1 MSARPLLGRRSG
13 LGLVLAN
20 MVGAGVFLS
29 TGYMAQEMGPLP
41 ILLAWVTGALLALAG
56 ARAYAELAVVVPRS
70 GGEYRYLGHFLH
82 PSLGYLAGWGS
93 LVLGF
98 AAPVAVDTLRAGAF
112 LSSLGITVPVKWL
125 AASLV
130 LLLTGLQLASGG
142 IALRAQNLLVA
153 SKVVLVLGFVA
164 VGLWFGRAAWPSWTP
179 PWGPADG
186 SFPWQGFFANQ
197 VWIAFA
203 FSGWNAAV
211 YVSGE
216 FENPARDVPWV
227 VLVGCTTVGVL
238 YLLVNWVFVA
248 NLTPAQAS
256 AVMAYE
262 TNRITLGHMVM
273 EELLGHRGGVAMSVL
288 AAAALVSSTSAM
300 LLVGP
305 RVFATMAADGVLP
318 SWLAAREGQPPR
330 AALLLQAGLSLG
342 MVFTQQLRDLVAA
355 ASAALLCFSAL
366 TVLTLFRVPH
376 VEPSSPRPSRTGR
389 AAALLFAAGS
399 GGLFLHQLWL
409 NPFHLHV
416 MGALGVLGMA
426 AWWATVRE
434 ARGTSPSEVSAPVQ
448 PRP

>member
-1 MSARPLLGRRSG
+1 
-13 LGLVLAN
+13 VLAN

-41 ILLAWVTGALLALAG
+41 ILLAWVAGALLALAG

-98 AAPVAVDTLRAGAF
+98 AAPVAVDTLGAGAF
-112 LSSLGITVPVKWL
+112 LAALGITVPVKWL
-125 AASLV
+125 AAGLV
-130 LLLTGLQLASGG
+130 LLLAGLQLASGG
-142 IALRAQNLLVA
+142 LALRAQNLLVA
-153 SKVVLVLGFVA
+153 SKVVLVLGFVG
-164 VGLWFGRAAWPSWTP
+164 VGLWFGRSAWPAWTP
-179 PWGPADG
+179 PSGPADG
-186 SFPWQGFFANQ
+186 GFPWQAFFANQ

-216 FENPARDVPWV
+216 FEHPARDVPWV
-227 VLVGCTTVGVL
+227 VLVGCTAVGVL

-273 EELLGHRGGVAMSVL
+273 DDLLGHRGGVAMSVL

-305 RVFATMAADGVLP
+305 RVFAAMAADGVLP
-318 SWLAAREGQPPR
+318 PWLAAREGHPPR
-330 AALLLQAGLSLG
+330 AALLLQAGLSVV
-342 MVFTQQLRDLVAA
+342 MVFTQHLRDLVAA
-355 ASAALLCFSAL
+355 ASGALLCFSAL
-366 TVLTLFRVPH
+366 TVLTLFRVAR
-376 VEPSSPRPSRTGR
+376 VEPSAPRPSRTGR
-389 AAALLFAAGS
+389 AAALLFATGS
-399 GGLFLHQLWL
+399 GGLFLQQLWL
-409 NPFHLHV
+409 NPFHLRV

-426 AWWATVRE
+426 AWWTT
-434 ARGTSPSEVSAPVQ
+434 ARGARATPAGDVSVQAQ